1 MNIKM
6 KTLFIIGFMSTLC
19 LLIGFNSALRYNY
32 VNFCLLIAGLGFIT
46 YLLIDLTI
54 LKKITAL
61 FEKNI
66 SEKNALREQSES
78 DQLLINNKIAQYQQ
92 EKLAK
97 EKLEAEIYNLR
108 NNAVIQNSPA
118 NNESLP
124 NRMIFHAMLGK
135 AINHVKR
142 RKQILAVLLLN
153 IDLLDEGLHEL
164 TKDEMDAIHDELS
177 HRFSHTLRS
186 EDIVAN
192 LNSNQFVILLN
203 DIIKPKFASTVAQ
216 KLLRACKDP
225 ILTKNNTY
233 YMNANIGIAIY
244 PQNGDI
250 SEKLLENADLALYQA
265 KHEGQYNYQF
275 FTKEMNEEAK
285 EFMKL
290 ESALK
295 KAIEEKQFT
304 LYYQPKLHLK
314 KGSIVG
320 VEALIRWEHPELGLV
335 TPSDF
340 IPLAE
345 ETGLIFPISEWAL
358 KEACRI
364 NKYWQDKGY
373 EHITMALN
381 LSPKQFHQVNITE
394 IINSAL
400 TETGLNAGFLE
411 LEITEKTIMQDTE
424 NALVI
429 LNKMKELGVR
439 LSLDH
444 FGTGYTS
451 IGHLKQFPVNTLKI
465 DNTFIKGVPENPN
478 DCAITNAMIALAHN
492 LGFEIV
498 AEGVE
503 TAEQVQFLSDHQC
516 DIVQGYF
523 LGHPMPA
530 DKIEQQFKKL
540 RIEVI
545 LP

>member
-1 MNIKM
+1 M
-6 KTLFIIGFMSTLC
+6 KTLFIIGFMSALC
-19 LLIGFNSALRYNY
+19 LLIGFNPILRSNY
-32 VNFCLLIAGLGFIT
+32 LYFCLLILSLSFIT
-46 YLLIDLTI
+46 YLIIDVAI
-54 LKKITAL
+54 LKKIAAFL
-61 FEKNI
+61 KENK
-66 SEKNALREQSES
+66 SENNVLKKQAES
-78 DQLLINNKIAQYQQ
+78 DQILINNKIIQYEN

-108 NNAVIQNSPA
+108 NNIVTQNEPA
-118 NNESLP
+118 NHEALP
-124 NRMIFHAMLGK
+124 NRMIFNAILSK

-142 RKQILAVLLLN
+142 RKQILAVLLVN
-153 IDLLDEGLHEL
+153 IDLLDEGLHKL
-164 TKDEMDAIHDELS
+164 TKEEMRAIHNELS
-177 HRFSHTLRS
+177 NRFSHTLRS

-192 LNSNQFVILLN
+192 LNNNQFVILLN
-203 DIIKPKFASTVAQ
+203 DILKPKFASTVAQ
-216 KLLRACKDP
+216 KLLRICKDP
-225 ILTKNNTY
+225 IQANNTTY
-233 YMNANIGIAIY
+233 YINANIGIAIY
-244 PQNGDI
+244 PQNGDT
-250 SEKLLENADLALYQA
+250 SEKLLDNADLALYQA

-314 KGSIVG
+314 KGTIVG
-320 VEALIRWEHPELGLV
+320 VEALIRWEHPELGMI

-381 LSPKQFHQVNITE
+381 LSPKQFQQANI
-394 IINSAL
+394 IDVINHVL
-400 TETGLNAGFLE
+400 TETGLNPGFLE

-451 IGHLKQFPVNTLKI
+451 IGHLKQFPINTLKI
-465 DNTFIKGVPENPN
+465 DNTFIKGIPENPN